1 MSLRS
6 RSRTSSPNLWDRRH
20 VLPHVWTPFDK
31 SSTIG
36 SQTLEGTEMLKL
48 AEQPYQLLPE
58 LPSWEYHALKE
69 SIRRHG
75 VLLPVIKDDK
85 GKTIDGHHRERA
97 CRELGIAD
105 YPIITLHGLT
115 EDQKRDHALLLNLV
129 RRKVTR
135 RQLREIIAAELRR
148 TPDISSN
155 WLAEILGTSDKTVEA
170 VREHLI
176 GTSEIPKCQ
185 THRGKDGRQQRVT
198 RVVTFRSKDAERA
211 REAIAALGDDVPARP
226 IELRLIE
233 RRARKKEKLE
243 EINERL
249 AQPRADDSIRLFHCP
264 FQDLERVA
272 DIQPGSVN
280 LVLTDIPYGRE
291 FLPQLPDLAAS
302 RPSESSKMGIFCCY
316 SGVAFLDH
324 VSTGLYRESDLPS
337 RRLLLVVGRWARP
350 PASLMRHPGH
360 AGRHLLERGVANREA
375 VGTTTTDATV
385 RSKTSIPGR
394 RCYADMEHWVESFTG
409 PDDLVCDPL
418 AGSFT
423 AAVACEKMAR
433 RFVGCDQEERNVLV
447 GQRRLREFR
456 AASG

>member
-1 MSLRS
+1 
-6 RSRTSSPNLWDRRH
+6 
-20 VLPHVWTPFDK
+20 
-31 SSTIG
+31 
-36 SQTLEGTEMLKL
+36 MLKL

-105 YPIITLHGLT
+105 YPILTLHGLT

-176 GTSEIPKCQ
+176 GTSEIPKCE

-198 RVVTFRSKDAERA
+198 RIVTFRSKDAERA

-249 AQPRADDSIRLFHCP
+249 AQPRAGDSIRLFHCP

-272 DIQPGSVN
+272 DIQSGSVG
-280 LVLTDIPYGRE
+280 LILTDIPYGRE
-291 FLPQLPDLAAS
+291 FLSQLPDLAALAE
-302 RPSESSKMGIFCCY
+302 RILKDGGVLCCY

-324 VSTGLYRESDLPS
+324 VLRAFAEKLVYR
-337 RRLLLVVGRWARP
+337 
-350 PASLMRHPGH
+350 
-360 AGRHLLERGVANREA
+360 A
-375 VGTTTTDATV
+375 VGFSSWSGDGPVLQHLGCVTQATPV
-385 RSKTSIPGR
+385 VVFSKGAWQIKSR
-394 RCYADMEHWVESFTG
+394 WYNHYRCDRQERDLHPWQKVQADMEHWVESFTG
-409 PDDLVCDPL
+409 PSDLVCDPL
-418 AGSFT
+418 AGAFTT
-423 AAVACEKMAR
+423 AAACEKMGR
-433 RFVGCDQEERNVLV
+433 IFVGCDQDERNVLV

-456 AASG
+456 AAVR